1 MRRLPL
7 VVGPLMLVA
16 VLAAPAWA
24 EQTLRST
31 PSCQGLTV
39 AGSQFPDRVVLVM
52 VRDVRNGQVLAGPVP
67 ANTRGDGSFQAA
79 LRLDLRTRRMVEV
92 TAWKKSGPTV
102 IMTARQLVSRPC
114 AEDTATVSAASA
126 VPAGGVLPAT
136 GAHPAAL
143 TVGLLLI
150 AGGIGL
156 RGAMRY
162 QGRHAAPPVWL
173 ARLLDLWPSSTSQ
186 PGGDRPPQLGRHDPV
201 PSQQQRAG

>member
-1 MRRLPL
+1 VRRLPL

-31 PSCQGLTV
+31 LSC
-39 AGSQFPDRVVLVM
+39 
-52 VRDVRNGQVLAGPVP
+52 
-67 ANTRGDGSFQAA
+67 
-79 LRLDLRTRRMVEV
+79 RMVEV

-126 VPAGGVLPAT
+126 VPAGGALPAT

>member
-7 VVGPLMLVA
+7 VVGPLMLIA
-16 VLAAPAWA
+16 ALAAPAGA

-39 AGSQFPDRVVLVM
+39 AGSQFPDRVVLLM

-67 ANTRGDGSFQAA
+67 TATRGDGSFRAV
-79 LRLDLRTRRMVEV
+79 LRLDLSTRRMVEV
-92 TAWKKSGPTV
+92 TAWRKSGTTV

-114 AEDTATVSAASA
+114 AADTATVSAASA
-126 VPAGGVLPAT
+126 ALPAT
-136 GAHPAAL
+136 GAHPAVL
-143 TVGLLLI
+143 TVGLLLV

-162 QGRHAAPPVWL
+162 QGRHAAPPLWL
-173 ARLLDLWPSSTSQ
+173 TRLGDLWPSSPQ
-186 PGGDRPPQLGRHDPV
+186 DGGDRPQLGRHDPV